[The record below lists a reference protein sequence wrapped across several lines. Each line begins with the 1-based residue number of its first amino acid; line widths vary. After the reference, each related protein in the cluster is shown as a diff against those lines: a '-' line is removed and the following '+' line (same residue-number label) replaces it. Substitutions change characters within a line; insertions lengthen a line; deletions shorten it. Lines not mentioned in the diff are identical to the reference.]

1 MDFKTLWQKIHE
13 AINLFDPQLE
23 SKIRFTSKYNNS
35 VYIGKWKI
43 DDIKYTATSMKQE
56 AKIPNTN
63 LPMNTFGIL
72 FESQKENDVPT
83 LNITGEAGAKATT
96 IYNGLLIFIRKVM
109 EAQEKLGTPIEALQF
124 SAMEPEM
131 MPIYER
137 FFRMFLSESF
147 VRYNNK
153 LLISKKTIEKMKSQN
168 PAQAEEIDLQ
178 IQSAQ
183 SAQQAEIERIRQ
195 QKTKQRFYNRN

>member
-83 LNITGEAGAKATT
+83 LHITGEAGAKATT

-153 LLISKKTIEKMKSQN
+153 LLISKKTIEKMKSHN